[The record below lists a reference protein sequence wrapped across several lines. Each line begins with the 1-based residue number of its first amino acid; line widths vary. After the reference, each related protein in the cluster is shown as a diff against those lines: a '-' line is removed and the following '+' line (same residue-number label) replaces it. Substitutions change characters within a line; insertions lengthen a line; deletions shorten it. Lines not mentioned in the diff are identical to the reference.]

1 MKYVA
6 SLRYGVIFKKAFC
19 DVEVFTQFVKDFTGI
34 QLEIDKVETEKSFD
48 PPIGNVNS
56 RFDLYAEDLKNRVIV
71 DIQHQHFSDHY
82 HRFMHYHCAA
92 ILEQVSSAKNYS
104 PALRVFTIVVLTS
117 GNKHDSAIATV
128 NFDPI
133 DFLTQQPL
141 GEIEHKVLYL
151 TPKHVTSDIPE
162 PYHEWLQ
169 AIQDSLE
176 EQVEETKYHNP
187 MVLKILDLIQRDD
200 LTPQDRARMKDE
212 YGMEEVKQEEYKRG
226 VTQGEAQGLAEGLA
240 QGEAQGLAKGLAE
253 GERKMQLSLAKKLLR
268 QGQQDMVTIADLTGL
283 TVEELKSL

>member
-1 MKYVA
+1 MTYVA
-6 SLRYGVIFKKAFC
+6 SLRYGVIFKKAFG
-19 DVEVFTQFVKDFTGI
+19 DVAVFTQFVKDFTGI
-34 QLEIDKVETEKSFD
+34 QLVIDKVETEKSFD
-48 PPIGNVNS
+48 PPIGNVDS
-56 RFDLYAEDLKNRVIV
+56 RFDLYAQDLENRVIV

-128 NFDPI
+128 KFDPI

-141 GEIEHKVLYL
+141 GEIEHQVLYL
-151 TPKHVTSDIPE
+151 TPKHVTASIPA

-169 AIQDSLE
+169 VIQDSLA

-187 MVLKILDLIQRDD
+187 MVLKILDLIQRDG
-200 LTPQDRARMKDE
+200 LTPQDRARMKEE

-226 VTQGEAQGLAEGLA
+226 VTQGKTQGITEGIA
-240 QGEAQGLAKGLAE
+240 QGERQ
-253 GERKMQLSLAKKLLR
+253 MQLSLAKKLL
-268 QGQQDMVTIADLTGL
+268 QMGQLEIAEIAESTGL
-283 TVEELKSL
+283 TVAEVKSL